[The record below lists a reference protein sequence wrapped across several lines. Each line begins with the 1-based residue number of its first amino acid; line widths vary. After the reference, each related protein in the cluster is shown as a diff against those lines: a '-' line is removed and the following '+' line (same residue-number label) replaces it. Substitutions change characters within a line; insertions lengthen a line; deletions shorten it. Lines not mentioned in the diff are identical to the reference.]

1 MVEDHIQ
8 LSKSCFDVYDER
20 RAFEHGHRSYR
31 QSHEVVMSCGF
42 VFLISIIFF
51 VGTYLNISK
60 G

>member
-42 VFLISIIFF
+42 VFLISIIF
-51 VGTYLNISK
+51 L
-60 G
+60 